1 MSFATPWALTG
12 ALLIP
17 ALVWWYLRLRADQER
32 REEALARTGLV
43 PITASGRRA
52 TPSQVTPIL
61 FLLAL
66 LALLVGTAG
75 PSATVTEAR
84 REGVVILAF
93 DVSNSMRAEDLAP
106 SRMAAAQQAARGFV
120 EKQPRSVRIG
130 VVAFSDTGVVTQ
142 MPTDQPADVIAAID
156 RLSTRGGTSLGQG
169 IYASLQGISGGR
181 LKLTEKQLTGDLD
194 QLDIGYFGAAAV
206 VLLSDGENT
215 VGPDPLAVARLA
227 SVAGVK
233 IETVGL
239 GSPAGKTVTIDGI
252 SQTTH
257 LDEAMLAAIA
267 DTSDGTY
274 HRADDAA
281 GLASIYSSIDLQVT
295 RRREPTEITSYF
307 TVVGLALL
315 LAGALAAVL
324 RTGRVLAT

>member
-1 MSFATPWALTG
+1 MTFATPWALAG
-12 ALLIP
+12 ALVLP
-17 ALVWWYLRLRADQER
+17 ALVWWYLRLRSEQER

-43 PITASGRRA
+43 PITPSARRA
-52 TPSQVTPIL
+52 GPSHVTPIL
-61 FLLAL
+61 VLLAL
-66 LALLVGTAG
+66 IALLVGTAG
-75 PSATVTEAR
+75 PKATITEAR

-93 DVSNSMRAEDLAP
+93 DVSNSMRADDVTP
-106 SRMAAAQQAARGFV
+106 SRLAAAQQAARGFV
-120 EKQPRSVRIG
+120 EKQPGSVRIG

-169 IYASLQGISGGR
+169 IYASLQGISGGT
-181 LKLTEKQLTGDLD
+181 LKLTEEQLAGDLD
-194 QLDIGYFGAAAV
+194 RLDIGYFGAAAV

-239 GSPAGKTVTIDGI
+239 GSASGKAVTIDGV
-252 SQTTH
+252 SQTTR
-257 LDEAMLAAIA
+257 LDEATLGQIA

-281 GLASIYSSIDLQVT
+281 GLASIYSSIDLHLT
-295 RRREPTEITSYF
+295 SRREPTEITSYF

-315 LAGALAAVL
+315 LGGALAAVL